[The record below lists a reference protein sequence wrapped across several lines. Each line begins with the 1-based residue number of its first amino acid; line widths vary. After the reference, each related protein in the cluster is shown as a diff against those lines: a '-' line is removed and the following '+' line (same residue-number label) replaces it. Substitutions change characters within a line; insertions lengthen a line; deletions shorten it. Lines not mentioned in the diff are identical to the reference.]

1 MVAGTRSTTSGEEA
15 MAGSHDTARKGRA
28 ARFRIDPR
36 LVIGVLLVVASVAG
50 VYAIVTA
57 ADRSALVYSA
67 TGPLA
72 PGERVYPAD
81 LGLSTVRLGDSMDHY
96 LKAGDVS
103 SDGVLITRAIAAG
116 ELIPAS
122 AVGSPASLRLA
133 SVVVGVN
140 GQLSKSIAPGAVV
153 DVWASPTLD
162 DRMFGPPTVLVGSAT
177 VVRVL
182 DSSGII
188 ANDRGRAVELLIP
201 RDRIARV
208 LEAIADESAVSLVP
222 VSIPMTR

>member
-1 MVAGTRSTTSGEEA
+1 
-15 MAGSHDTARKGRA
+15 MAGSRDTVRKVRT
-28 ARFRIDPR
+28 ARFRFDPR
-36 LVIGVLLVVASVAG
+36 LVIGLLLVVASVAG
-50 VYAIVTA
+50 VYTIVAA

-67 TGPLA
+67 TAPLT

-81 LGLSTVRLGDSMDHY
+81 LGLSTVRLGDTIDHY
-96 LKAGDVS
+96 LAAGDVT
-103 SDGVLITRAIAAG
+103 SDGVLITRAVAAG

-133 SVVVGVN
+133 SVVVAVS
-140 GQLSKSIAPGAVV
+140 GQLSKSIAPGAIV
-153 DVWASPTLD
+153 DVWASPVLD

-182 DSSGII
+182 DSSGLIS
-188 ANDRGRAVELLIP
+188 NDRARAVELLIP

-208 LEAIADESAVSLVP
+208 LEAIADGSAVSLVP